1 MWKALGPYMEAKFA
15 ADKALITGNGERKL
29 DYTIVRPGRL
39 SEDAGT
45 GKVVAGKVHLAAS
58 IPREDVA
65 RVVIECLKQP
75 KTVGLAFDVVGGDVS
90 IEEAVKGVAEGKA
103 DTFEGRY

>member
-1 MWKALGPYMEAKFA
+1 LLEFHVG
-15 ADKALITGNGERKL
+15 RKES
-29 DYTIVRPGRL
+29 

-45 GKVVAGKVHLAAS
+45 GKVVAGKVHLAAG

-75 KTVGLAFDVVGGDVS
+75 KTMGLAFDVVGGDVP
-90 IEEAVKGVAEGKA
+90 IAEAVSGVAEGKH
-103 DTFEGRY
+103 DTFEGKY